1 MELLDLTRKKLEDI
15 LLENGFAKFKATQ
28 IMQWIYQKR
37 VFSFDEMTNIS
48 KSDRVKLAEM
58 FEITPLFP
66 SEVFTSSDGT
76 QKLAFTLSDGNV
88 VEAVIIPEE
97 TRCTLCVS
105 TQAGCPLH
113 CAFCRTGS
121 LGFKRNL
128 TVSEINSQVL
138 SAQMAAEE
146 SGKRIT
152 NLVFMGMGEPLLN
165 FQNLLDSID
174 ILLDDFGFNF
184 SNRKITVSTSGIADK
199 IVELGEITK
208 VNLAVSLHAVTDE
221 KRDKIMPVNKK
232 YPLKELLKAIDSY
245 PVSRKMVVLEYVM
258 LKNFNDTP
266 EDAEKLAKIAKR
278 YDAKVNIIPF
288 NTFDGAAF
296 EPTPMKKIIDF
307 QNILIA
313 KNVTALIRKS
323 RGGDKLA
330 ACGQLGRVKTSE

>member
-1 MELLDLTRKKLEDI
+1 
-15 LLENGFAKFKATQ
+15 
-28 IMQWIYQKR
+28 
-37 VFSFDEMTNIS
+37 
-48 KSDRVKLAEM
+48 
-58 FEITPLFP
+58 
-66 SEVFTSSDGT
+66 
-76 QKLAFTLSDGNV
+76 
-88 VEAVIIPEE
+88 
-97 TRCTLCVS
+97 
-105 TQAGCPLH
+105 
-113 CAFCRTGS
+113 
-121 LGFKRNL
+121 
-128 TVSEINSQVL
+128 
-138 SAQMAAEE
+138 
-146 SGKRIT
+146 
-152 NLVFMGMGEPLLN
+152 MGMGEPLLN
-165 FQNLLDSID
+165 FENLLDSID

-199 IVELGEITK
+199 IVELGEKTK

-221 KRDKIMPVNKK
+221 KRDKIMPINKK

-258 LKNFNDTP
+258 LKNFNDFP

-330 ACGQLGRVKTSE
+330 ACGQLGRVKN

>member
-1 MELLDLTRKKLEDI
+1 MELLDFTRKRLEEK
-15 LLENGFAKFKATQ
+15 LLENGFAKFKASQ

-48 KSDRVKLAEM
+48 KNDRVKLGEM
-58 FEITPLFP
+58 FDISPVFP
-66 SEVFTSSDGT
+66 GETFTSSDGT
-76 QKLAFTLSDGNV
+76 EKLAFTLADGNV

-105 TQAGCPLH
+105 TQAGCPIK

-138 SAQMAAEE
+138 ASQIEAEK

-165 FQNLLDSID
+165 FENLTNAID

-199 IVELGEITK
+199 IIELGERTK

-232 YPLKELLKAIDSY
+232 YPLKTLLKAIDSY
-245 PVSRKMVVLEYVM
+245 PISRKMVVLEYVM
-258 LKNFNDTP
+258 LRNFNDFL
-266 EDAEKLAKIAKR
+266 EDAAALAKIAKR
-278 YDAKVNIIPF
+278 YDAKVNLIPF
-288 NTFDGAAF
+288 NTFEGAAF
-296 EPTPMKKIIDF
+296 EATPMKKIIDF
-307 QNILIA
+307 QNILIS

-330 ACGQLGRVKTSE
+330 ACGQLGRVGSR